1 MASKNCWHSCGN
13 CLTTARLHYYLKK
26 QAGIAL
32 ALIGVFDSGV
42 GGLSILDE
50 SLRQLPHHDY
60 IYLADSANA
69 PYGEKSSD
77 WIATRSLI
85 LCKYLA
91 DQGCDA
97 IVVACN
103 TATAEA
109 IQKIRAILTIPVI
122 GVEPGIKPASMQSQN
137 GIVGVLA
144 TEATLSSDKFNAL
157 LATLPS
163 SCTFIKQ
170 SGAGL
175 VPLIEAGQAN
185 SDETLELLAKHLE
198 PIQDAGSDTLV
209 LGCTHYPFLRKAIH
223 KLLGDS
229 VNLID
234 TSDAVIRQLKR
245 RLDTLTKFNGRDLQ
259 SSILFIS
266 SKNEALLLGMAKDLL
281 SSDLSGYVV
290 KSKLLGNVQ

>member
-1 MASKNCWHSCGN
+1 M
-13 CLTTARLHYYLKK
+13 
-26 QAGIAL
+26 
-32 ALIGVFDSGV
+32 
-42 GGLSILDE
+42 DE
-50 SLRQLPHHDY
+50 SLRQLPQHDY

-77 WIATRSLI
+77 WITARSLV
-85 LCKYLA
+85 LCKHLA

-97 IVVACN
+97 IVIACN
-103 TATAEA
+103 TATAKA
-109 IQKIRAILTIPVI
+109 IEHIRASLSIPVV

-144 TEATLSSDKFNAL
+144 TEATLNSDKFNAL

-175 VPLIEAGQAN
+175 VPLIEAGKAN
-185 SDETLELLAKHLE
+185 SEETLELLAKHLE

-209 LGCTHYPFLRKAIH
+209 LGCTHYPFLRKAIR

-229 VNLID
+229 MRLID
-234 TSDAVIRQLKR
+234 TSDAVVRQLKR
-245 RLDTLTKFNGRDLQ
+245 QLESLAISSQGDLQ
-259 SSILFIS
+259 GSVTFIS
-266 SKNEALLLGMAKDLL
+266 SKNEVLLLAMAQDLL
-281 SSDLSGYVV
+281 TSDLSKHFVS
-290 KSKLLGNVQ
+290 SKQLDNV